1 MSGGGLRAD
10 LQRSEETWELRTD
23 GIEVRWPVEGG
34 PVMGVPR
41 DGGGCWGGGGLPA
54 RRATGGSRQG
64 MGALPPETGEAGSPT
79 GGAWLQCHTV

>member
-41 DGGGCWGGGGLPA
+41 DGGGCWGGGCQQDA
-54 RRATGGSRQG
+54 RLVAVDKAWARCHLKQGRQG
-64 MGALPPETGEAGSPT
+64 HRQVGPGYSAT
-79 GGAWLQCHTV
+79 QF